1 MASTHDLDSP
11 IPRHANG
18 LDGQQVLPVVR
29 HDVSRAGFQG
39 AGDDRV
45 VVAIASDEIDGICPF
60 HDLGVGQGPD
70 EALDL
75 RIGQLAKGADRRFAQ
90 RLLDFGQQVR

>member
-1 MASTHDLDSP
+1 
-11 IPRHANG
+11 
-18 LDGQQVLPVVR
+18 VLPVVR

-75 RIGQLAKGADRRFAQ
+75 RAPNGVASRSCCA
-90 RLLDFGQQVR
+90 VRPI